1 MPAGGEGAADS
12 LDPGSLRQVA
22 SVPLLGE
29 LQLTGEGP
37 PLPAGAAGEAAGS
50 GHADPE
56 WGKAPSGP
64 PSRRGFVPPE
74 RRSGWLQTAV
84 VLLSELVGS
93 GVLALPFALARL
105 GWVPGLVLVL
115 ALALLNLYSGVLLWR
130 LHLLVPT
137 VGVTYG
143 DLAGAVGGPL
153 ARATVFAVA
162 YCYFFALQIVY
173 LLTAAEC
180 LQVALFWVERC
191 LYWYTLA
198 AFAVLLALSQCRS
211 LHAISYLGV
220 LSSAA
225 VLLSV
230 VVLLVDSLS
239 TWNARAAV
247 DIEAFAT
254 GVSFQD
260 AFAAGVSILFL
271 YAGQGLYPEIMAE
284 MQVPEMFGKSL
295 YASSGVMV
303 AFYLSAGVPMYF
315 RYGSSV
321 SGNLLYSMPKGWMR
335 TVAGLAMAF
344 HVAVRW
350 VAARSAPGNKSA
362 LTHHPHPQLRDRHPD
377 CRKGA
382 ARPPRARHGQRGRL
396 LAGRVA
402 LAGHHVHDGRPCLRV
417 GVQHSLLQPALVHHR
432 VSLHVAARAGVPGG
446 PVDPGVAAT
455 GGTGRAPRGEG
466 ALLGDG
472 GPLRGP
478 DGGWRD
484 DLHPGPRRPVE
495 DLR

>member
-1 MPAGGEGAADS
+1 MVAADGEGGAV
-12 LDPGSLRQVA
+12 PSLRHVA

-37 PLPAGAAGEAAGS
+37 PLPAAAAGEAAGS
-50 GHADPE
+50 GHPE
-56 WGKAPSGP
+56 HPESGKAPSGP

-130 LHLLVPT
+130 LHLLHPT

-143 DLAGAVGGPL
+143 DLAGAVGGPP

-198 AFAVLLALSQCRS
+198 AFAVLLAMSQCRS

-271 YAGQGLYPEIMAE
+271 YAGQGLYPGEHTASARGHAAGGRRRTDASNNISAPEIMAE

-335 TVAGLAMAF
+335 TGA
-344 HVAVRW
+344 W
-350 VAARSAPGNKSA
+350 V
-362 LTHHPHPQLRDRHPD
+362 
-377 CRKGA
+377 
-382 ARPPRARHGQRGRL
+382 
-396 LAGRVA
+396 
-402 LAGHHVHDGRPCLRV
+402 
-417 GVQHSLLQPALVHHR
+417 
-432 VSLHVAARAGVPGG
+432 
-446 PVDPGVAAT
+446 
-455 GGTGRAPRGEG
+455 
-466 ALLGDG
+466 
-472 GPLRGP
+472 
-478 DGGWRD
+478 
-484 DLHPGPRRPVE
+484 
-495 DLR
+495 